1 VGVFLDQITDT
12 IAEGGMKM
20 NKKNEKKMNRNE
32 MIEENREHKEVTKT
46 LALADLPELDE
57 DWLRRGANRSG
68 VAFVEAFMR
77 QPIGELEWFDMGFLL
92 QNAGCGRVRCLY
104 VYDDPYPIRC
114 LAAFAH
120 TVALAGGELELAPFA
135 LLRPMEGTSTNQG
148 EDRLNCPSEGG
159 ASPLAP
165 KKDAIPGVEVA

>member
-104 VYDDPYPIRC
+104 VYDDTYPIRC

-120 TVALAGGELELAPFA
+120 TVALAGGQLELAPFT
-135 LLRPMEGTSTNQG
+135 LLRPVEGTTTSQNREG
-148 EDRLNCPSEGG
+148 LNVGLEGPPS
-159 ASPLAP
+159 PMVP
-165 KKDAIPGVEVA
+165 NKDPTPGLEVA